1 MRPAPRAPARL
12 TEPEERG
19 AGWLSD
25 LLARASREEAEG
37 EVGDM
42 LDDLLRNIARF
53 LDQDSAVSLWD
64 RYYRGDANVFTRNIY
79 TPAGQKA
86 FDEVRRRYRGEPD
99 FRAAV
104 TGFVQNFEARLQKMG
119 RDDRD
124 GTVVRGQLVSDA
136 GKAYTM
142 LSHAAERFD
151 GL

>member
-1 MRPAPRAPARL
+1 
-12 TEPEERG
+12 
-19 AGWLSD
+19 
-25 LLARASREEAEG
+25 
-37 EVGDM
+37 M
-42 LDDLLRNIARF
+42 LDDLLRNVARC

-86 FDEVRRRYRGEPD
+86 FDEVRRRYRGEPE

-104 TGFVQNFEARLQKMG
+104 TRFVQDFEARLQKIG

-124 GTVVRGQLVSDA
+124 GTVVRGQLVSDP

>member
-1 MRPAPRAPARL
+1 M
-12 TEPEERG
+12 
-19 AGWLSD
+19 
-25 LLARASREEAEG
+25 
-37 EVGDM
+37 
-42 LDDLLRNIARF
+42 
-53 LDQDSAVSLWD
+53 
-64 RYYRGDANVFTRNIY
+64 
-79 TPAGQKA
+79 
-86 FDEVRRRYRGEPD
+86 DEVRRRYSGEPD
-99 FRAAV
+99 FRGAV